1 MTSLVALEIDVS
13 RECLVTN
20 LANESSGDL
29 STAQGLKDGGSFAE
43 FRMVNIDMP
52 LPVLVAYETER
63 SSVAGYRALK
73 RPLVSLSVIISV
85 YCVIVARMEETTECA
100 ITLVGL

>member
-29 STAQGLKDGGSFAE
+29 STAQGLKDGRAFAK

-52 LPVLVAYETER
+52 FPVLVAYKTER
-63 SSVAGYRALK
+63 SSVAGYRALE
-73 RPLVSLSVIISV
+73 RSLVSLSVIISV
-85 YCVIVARMEETTECA
+85 
-100 ITLVGL
+100 